1 MAKKEEDVGK
11 RLKNLESEV
20 KNLASQKVKS
30 TSEQIT
36 GLEDQVDYV
45 KQIAGFQE
53 KIAALNAETA
63 KSRQKENDLV
73 AKLSAEL
80 KKSNQIEQ
88 EILEKK
94 QLIQDYSKSGKNAMV
109 SALKIQ
115 LQTLDAQK
123 NQAKQAAMLVQS
135 EIASINASKQQLDLS
150 VAQTNKLI
158 EQAEAESKKTKAQRE
173 TEKILEGINEKREIQ
188 EKLTKEIA
196 DYEDQIKN
204 ATGENAEYVK
214 RILAEKIKEA
224 KNAKD
229 VVDSQIEFVSL
240 SEAQL
245 KSREKVL
252 KYEKEISES
261 IGDSLGFL
269 DKISDTISDIP
280 IVGGLLSKVLGVDDL
295 KKKLTEDLTKSAIKA
310 GASFNTAFA
319 SAGGGIKGMA
329 GGIKAMIPSIMSM
342 GATLYASL
350 APILP
355 ILLAITA
362 AVMLVKKALD
372 MDKEVTE
379 MARNLGMSKD
389 EAHEIHNE
397 LLNVAETT
405 KVVGASGEALGKAYQ
420 DVAKSLGVSKMATA
434 EMAETQVY
442 LEKQLGM
449 STEHAADFQK
459 MSMAGGKSA
468 YQNLAVIEAGV
479 KSMTGGL
486 MNYKEVASDI
496 ATSSKAVQA
505 SYKGNIAALTKA
517 VVTAKKFGMTLDETK
532 KSADAIL
539 DIESSLEA
547 EMKAN
552 VLTGKNMNLNAA
564 RELALKGD
572 TAGAMEEMMQQA
584 GGYDELMK
592 MAPYQQKA
600 VAEAMG
606 MTTEEMIQ
614 AAETQQNMESIATDV
629 GVALGENGQYTEE
642 QLAAAVAMGNKEAE
656 KLAMQNQV
664 NDATEKMSALGDKL
678 MATFG
683 KLAEPLMALIDPIV
697 EIVEFLFPA
706 IGPLLKFAFAPLTA
720 VFDLFSGLKKILSGD
735 ILGGLKDIGAAI
747 IEFFFKPWKL
757 GYDLLVGFFPSI
769 GKMVDDAMGWV
780 KDKIKGLLPNWALKL
795 LGMGG
800 EEDKSKAAEPAT
812 AEGSVKVGDAL
823 IRPGMPPVE
832 FDKDDIVMA
841 GTNLLGESSA
851 GSTNT
856 AAAAPVGSNPMS
868 EIAGLLK
875 ELIAKVDQPVRLT
888 IGSKAIDEIETQ
900 TSMKRSFT
908 TKADRSYGAFS

>member
-53 KIAALNAETA
+53 KIAASQSDIAD
-63 KSRQKENDLV
+63 SQKKQNDLA
-73 AKLSAEL
+73 AKLSSAT
-80 KKSNQIEQ
+80 KKALEIEK
-88 EILEKK
+88 EIVEYK
-94 QLIQDYSKSGKNAMV
+94 QLAKDYAKQGNETVRKESEAQI
-109 SALKIQ
+109 KI
-115 LQTLDAQK
+115 LNAQK
-123 NQAKQAAMLVQS
+123 DRAKQAASIVKDEILSLKTLQQQS
-135 EIASINASKQQLDLS
+135 KLSIELQNA
-150 VAQTNKLI
+150 AI
-158 EQAEAESKKTKAQRE
+158 EQAEAESKKTKAHRE
-173 TEKILEGINEKREIQ
+173 TEKILERINENREIQ

-196 DYEDQIKN
+196 DYEDQIKTT
-204 ATGENAEYVK
+204 TGEHAAYVK
-214 RILAEKIKEA
+214 SILAEKIKQA
-224 KNAKD
+224 KNAKE
-229 VVDSQIEFVSL
+229 VVDLDLESVSL

-245 KSREKVL
+245 KAREKVA
-252 KYEKEISES
+252 KYEKEISGS

-362 AVMLVKKALD
+362 AVMLVKKAFD
-372 MDKEVTE
+372 MDTEVTE

-420 DVAKSLGVSKMATA
+420 DVAKSLGVSKMATT

-449 STEHAADFQK
+449 TTEHAAAFQK
-459 MSMAGGKSA
+459 MSMAGGKTA

-486 MNYKEVASDI
+486 MNYKEVANDI

-517 VVTAKKFGMTLDETK
+517 VVTAKKFGMTLDDTK
-532 KSADAIL
+532 KSADSIL
-539 DIESSLEA
+539 DIESSLEK
-547 EMKAN
+547 EMTAN
-552 VLTGKNMNLNAA
+552 VLTGKNMNLNRA
-564 RELALKGD
+564 RELSLMGD
-572 TAGAMEEMMQQA
+572 TAGAMDEMMKQA
-584 GGYDELMK
+584 GGYDELMD
-592 MAPYQQKA
+592 MAPYKQKA

-606 MTTEEMIQ
+606 MTTEEMIK
-614 AAETQQNMESIATDV
+614 AAEHQKNMQSIAEDV
-629 GVALGENGQYTEE
+629 GVALGENGEYTEE
-642 QLAAAVAMGNKEAE
+642 QLAAAMAMGNKEAE

-683 KLAEPLMALIDPIV
+683 KLAEPLMALIDPIA
-697 EIVEFLFPA
+697 EMVEFLFPA

-769 GKMVDDAMGWV
+769 GKMVDDAIGWI
-780 KDKIKGLLPNWALKL
+780 KDSIKGLLPDWALKL

-888 IGSKAIDEIETQ
+888 IGSKAIDEIESQ

-908 TKADRSYGAFS
+908 TKADRSYGTFS

>member
-11 RLKNLESEV
+11 RLKTLESEV

-73 AKLSAEL
+73 ANLSAEL

-88 EILEKK
+88 EILKKK
-94 QLIQDYSKSGKNAMV
+94 QLIQDYSKSGKNAMA
-109 SALKIQ
+109 STLKIQ

-204 ATGENAEYVK
+204 TTGEHAEYVK

-229 VVDSQIEFVSL
+229 VVDSQIDVVSL

-245 KSREKVL
+245 KAREKL
-252 KYEKEISES
+252 AKYEKEISGS
-261 IGDSLGFL
+261 IENSLGFL
-269 DKISDTISDIP
+269 DTISNTISGIP
-280 IVGGLLSKVLGVDDL
+280 IVGDLLSKVLGVDDL
-295 KKKLTEDLTKSAIKA
+295 KQKLTKDLTKHVLAA
-310 GASFNTAFA
+310 GSSFSTAFA
-319 SAGGGIKGMA
+319 SAGGGLKGMA

-342 GATLYASL
+342 GATLWASL
-350 APILP
+350 APVLP

-362 AVMLVKKALD
+362 AAIAFKKAFD
-372 MDKEVTE
+372 MDQEVTD
-379 MARNLGMSKD
+379 MARNLGMSKE
-389 EAHEIHNE
+389 EAQGIHSE
-397 LLNVAETT
+397 LLEVAEDT
-405 KVVGASGEALGKAYQ
+405 KVVGANTEALGAAYQ
-420 DVAKSLGVSKMATA
+420 ELAKSMGVSKLASA

-442 LEKQLGM
+442 LTKQMGM
-449 STEHAADFQK
+449 AGEEAAAFQK
-459 MSMAGGKSA
+459 MSMAGGKSS

-479 KSMTGGL
+479 KSMTGGM
-486 MNYKEVASDI
+486 MNYKEVAGDI
-496 ATSSKAVQA
+496 AKSSKAVQA

-517 VVTAKKFGMTLDETK
+517 VVTAKKFGMTLDDTK
-532 KSADAIL
+532 KSADSIL
-539 DIESSLEA
+539 DVESSLEK
-547 EMKAN
+547 EMTAN
-552 VLTGKNMNLNAA
+552 VLTGKNMNLNLA
-564 RELALKGD
+564 RELALRGD
-572 TAGAMEEMMQQA
+572 TAGAMDEMMKQA
-584 GGYDELMK
+584 GGYDDLMK

-606 MTTEEMIQ
+606 MTTEEMIK
-614 AAETQQNMESIATDV
+614 AAEHQKNLNTMSKE
-629 GVALGENGQYTEE
+629 LGITLDENGKMSEE
-642 QLAAAVAMGNKEAE
+642 EMARAMASNNEEAK
-656 KLAMQNQV
+656 KLAMQQQQNS
-664 NDATEKMSALGDKL
+664 AAEKLSALGDKL
-678 MATFG
+678 MVIFA
-683 KLAEPLMALIDPIV
+683 KMAEPIMEMLDPLMEMV
-697 EIVEFLFPA
+697 EVLFPA
-706 IGPLLKFAFAPLTA
+706 LEVVMSIAFAPLKWA
-720 VFDLFSGLKKILSGD
+720 FQLLSSIIKGVGKVGKF
-735 ILGGLKDIGAAI
+735 LGGLFGGGDDKSKEASLADDAENAKGSEGTGSKEDIAAAGGGAAI
-747 IEFFFKPWKL
+747 GVE
-757 GYDLLVGFFPSI
+757 
-769 GKMVDDAMGWV
+769 
-780 KDKIKGLLPNWALKL
+780 
-795 LGMGG
+795 
-800 EEDKSKAAEPAT
+800 
-812 AEGSVKVGDAL
+812 DAL
-823 IRPGMPPVE
+823 IRPGQPPVQ
-832 FDKDDIVMA
+832 FNKDDIVLA

-851 GSTNT
+851 PARPSE
-856 AAAAPVGSNPMS
+856 APGTGGILSGLGDLASSVGSAVGSVVSGVTGNTGNS
-868 EIAGLLK
+868 EMISLLK
-875 ELIAKVDQPVRLT
+875 ELIAKVDQPVKIT
-888 IGSKAIDEIETQ
+888 IGSKAIDEIESQ

-908 TKADRSYGAFS
+908 TKADRSYGTFS

>member
-36 GLEDQVDYV
+36 VLEDQVDYV

-53 KIAALNAETA
+53 KIAASQSDIAD
-63 KSRQKENDLV
+63 SQKKQNDLA
-73 AKLSAEL
+73 AKLSSAT
-80 KKSNQIEQ
+80 KKALEIEK
-88 EILEKK
+88 EIVEYK
-94 QLIQDYSKSGKNAMV
+94 QLAKDYAKQGNETVRKESEAQI
-109 SALKIQ
+109 KI
-115 LQTLDAQK
+115 LNAQK
-123 NQAKQAAMLVQS
+123 DRAKQAASIVKDEILSLKTLQQQS
-135 EIASINASKQQLDLS
+135 KLSMELQNA
-150 VAQTNKLI
+150 AI

-204 ATGENAEYVK
+204 TTGEHADYVK
-214 RILAEKIKEA
+214 RILEEKIKQA
-224 KNAKD
+224 KNVKEI
-229 VVDSQIEFVSL
+229 VDSELEFVSL

-245 KSREKVL
+245 KSREKVA

-261 IGDSLGFL
+261 IGASLGFL

-280 IVGGLLSKVLGVDDL
+280 IVGDLLSKVLGVDDL
-295 KKKLTEDLTKSAIKA
+295 KKKLTEDLTKSAINA

-496 ATSSKAVQA
+496 ASSSKEVQA

-517 VVTAKKFGMTLDETK
+517 VVTAKKFGMTLDQTK
-532 KSADAIL
+532 KSADSLL

-600 VAEAMG
+600 LAEAMG
-606 MTTEEMIQ
+606 MTTEEMIKG
-614 AAETQQNMESIATDV
+614 AEHQKNMESIAKDV
-629 GVALGENGQYTEE
+629 GVALGENGEYTQE
-642 QLAAAVAMGNKEAE
+642 QLEKAAAMNNEEAK
-656 KLAMQNQV
+656 KLVMQGQV

-780 KDKIKGLLPNWALKL
+780 KDKIKGLLPDWALKL

-812 AEGSVKVGDAL
+812 AEGSVKVDDAL
-823 IRPGMPPVE
+823 IRPGMPPVK
-832 FDKDDIVMA
+832 FDKDDIIMA

-851 GSTNT
+851 ESTNT

-875 ELIAKVDQPVRLT
+875 ELIAKVDQPVKIT